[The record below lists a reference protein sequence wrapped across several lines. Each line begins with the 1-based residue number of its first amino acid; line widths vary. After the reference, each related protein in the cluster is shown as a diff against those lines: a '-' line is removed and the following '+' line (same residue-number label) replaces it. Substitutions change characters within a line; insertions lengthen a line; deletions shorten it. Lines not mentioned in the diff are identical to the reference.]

1 MKILAIGAHPDDIE
15 IFMYGLL
22 SIFKKSGNQ
31 VFLCIA
37 TDGSEGKV
45 IFNKNLKKIRT
56 KEAISGL
63 RNLGKP
69 DFLNLKDGNLM
80 HSKNSYKIIRDY
92 IINIEPD
99 LIITHPPED
108 YHEDHRSLSDYVVQ
122 IAGFKCPVLFAETLM
137 GVNFIPDFYIDISA
151 FFEEKCQSLLF
162 HQSQNPKKFV
172 EAIKLMNR
180 YRAAQC
186 NGNKDCYAEV
196 YRYEKKFPFA
206 DISSY
211 IPLNSIVHKYYYK
224 DSEGFL

>member
-1 MKILAIGAHPDDIE
+1 MKILAVAAHPDDIE

-22 SIFKKSGNQ
+22 AIFKSSGNEI
-31 VFLCIA
+31 FLCIV

-45 IFNKNLKKIRT
+45 LLNKNLKTIRAR
-56 KEAISGL
+56 EAISGL
-63 RNLGKP
+63 SNLGKP

-80 HSKNSYKIIRDY
+80 HTKNAYEIIKEY
-92 IINIEPD
+92 INNINPD

-108 YHEDHRSLSDYVVQ
+108 YHADHRSLSEYVVK

-151 FFEEKCQSLLF
+151 FFEEKCRSLLF
-162 HQSQNPKKFV
+162 HKSQNPEKFI

-180 YRAAQC
+180 YRAAQY
-186 NGNKDCYAEV
+186 NGAPGSYAEV
-196 YRYEKKFPFA
+196 YRYEKKFPFV

-211 IPLNSIVHKYYYK
+211 LPLNSIVHKYYYK
-224 DSEGFL
+224 HSDGFL